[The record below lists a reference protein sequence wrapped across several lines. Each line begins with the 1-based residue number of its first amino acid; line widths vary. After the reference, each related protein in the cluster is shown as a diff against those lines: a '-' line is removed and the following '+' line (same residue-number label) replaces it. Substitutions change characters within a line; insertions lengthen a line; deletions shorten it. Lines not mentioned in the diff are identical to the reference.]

1 MASVFLVEIQC
12 QLNNIENRHTLYH
25 GKHCIRKFCES
36 LREHVKN
43 IIDFEKE
50 TMLPLTK
57 EELKSH
63 QDVICEKRFLKKF
76 ANNKN
81 YRKLV
86 DHCHFTGKY
95 RGAGHNICN
104 LRFNVPNGGKTLLLE
119 TDSFIVLL
127 K

>member
-1 MASVFLVEIQC
+1 
-12 QLNNIENRHTLYH
+12 
-25 GKHCIRKFCES
+25 
-36 LREHVKN
+36 
-43 IIDFEKE
+43 
-50 TMLPLTK
+50 MLPLTK

-63 QDVICEKRFLKKF
+63 QDVICEKRFLKKL

-104 LRFNVPNGGKTLLLE
+104 LRFNVPNGGKTLLLD
-119 TDSFIVLL
+119 TDSFIVFL